1 MTPSSTRE
9 IISFFVR
16 DKKDGVLLIKRILSF
31 NDVLSKLERFIAGKI

>member
-16 DKKDGVLLIKRILSF
+16 DKKDGVSLIQRFLSF